1 MYLILIKLLLAQMT
15 SKFTDVDYWVTDLYF
30 WFNGVLR
37 IKYDWF
43 RHQDFGFRSLTGLI
57 SSPYSCGVS
66 VMLGCCLPTLQL
78 HKTAHSCRKIR
89 EKHYFCDFRFRWKNR
104 HAKGNMCV
112 PLLLGVLRL
121 TFKPAQKCR
130 IRGQTVTITR
140 RLQELNLSDH
150 FKLLQREILFNI
162 PTDLNAYSNE

>member
-1 MYLILIKLLLAQMT
+1 MT
-15 SKFTDVDYWVTDLYF
+15 SKLTDMDYRVTDLYF
-30 WFNGVLR
+30 WFNEVLR
-37 IKYDWF
+37 IKYDRF

-66 VMLGCCLPTLQL
+66 VMLGCCLPILQL
-78 HKTAHSCRKIR
+78 HKTAHSCRKIW
-89 EKHYFCDFRFRWKNR
+89 EKYYFWDLHNIQMKKRHVKWK
-104 HAKGNMCV
+104 MCV
-112 PLLLGVLRL
+112 PLLLWVLRL
-121 TFKPAQKCR
+121 NFKPAQKCR

-162 PTDLNAYSNE
+162 PTDLKAYSNE